1 MIKVNDVSLS
11 DEMPLIAIKNTVLFP
26 RIIVPLVIQRPKS
39 VAALEYAMSRDNYV
53 FFVAQRNLK
62 DDTTVDDLYRVGTLG
77 RIITS
82 TRTPEGY
89 KVDVEGIARVELQ
102 NFTQHEPLFKAR
114 GEMDNLRYAPDVE
127 SEALIRNILDIF

>member
-1 MIKVNDVSLS
+1 MIKINDVSLS

-39 VAALEYAMSRDNYV
+39 VAALEYAMARDNYV

-89 KVDVEGIARVELQ
+89 KVDVEGM
-102 NFTQHEPLFKAR
+102 AR
-114 GEMDNLRYAPDVE
+114 GEMPNLRYAPDVE
-127 SEALIRNILDIF
+127 SEALIRNILDIFKRVSETRIVASVKNI